1 MAIIAP
7 YFNKQEFDNNGN
19 PLSSGTI
26 ESYEAGTSTNKDT
39 FTNSV
44 GDVANTN
51 PIVLDANGRASI
63 WLETG
68 SYKFI
73 TKDSL
78 GNIISTVDN
87 ITGGASNVFGSTVI
101 SVSTNTNVTST
112 FLNNFISCT
121 ATLTLSLL
129 DGATAGEG
137 FIFVAKNDGLGL
149 VTIDP
154 DGADTIDGESTIVLN
169 PQAWSIVVSDGT
181 NWKTLTNNEQKNNIS
196 ATTAPGV
203 GDDSADGYSIG
214 SHWYDVTADE
224 AYVCLDAT
232 AGAAVWVNSTLT
244 TAELGTSATKDFIDD
259 DTFATASAI
268 TTASSESIK
277 AYIDGEITRT
287 ITTTT
292 TANNHS
298 VDIPQDSTIPQN
310 TEGGEILTLAYT
322 PTSATSKLV
331 IEWYVPV
338 TASSLDISMVAPL
351 FVDSV
356 ADAVSVAVGS
366 IGGAQDMQAL
376 KGYYEVISGSTT
388 ERTYK
393 VRYGG
398 TGAVTYYA
406 NSSSAGAL
414 YGGLLTTYIKIT
426 EIRV

>member
-7 YFNKQEFDNNGN
+7 YFDRQHLDNNGD
-19 PLSSGTI
+19 PLSGGTI

-39 FTNSV
+39 FTTSV
-44 GDVANTN
+44 GDIANAN

-154 DGADTIDGESTIVLN
+154 DGADTIDGASTLVLN

-196 ATTAPGV
+196 ATTAPVV

-232 AGAAVWVNSTLT
+232 VGAAVWVNSTLT
-244 TAELGTSATKDFIDD
+244 TAELGT
-259 DTFATASAI
+259 ASLLNSVDEDNMVSDSP
-268 TTASSESIK
+268 TLLPTQQSVK
-277 AYIDGEITRT
+277 AYVDTSVSSLIPLGLQQVAGGTVNGTSSNYDGDGILNDITGMIGITSITRT
-287 ITTTT
+287 GVGVYSVVLGATMASTSYMVFVQALCDADPATPTNQARNISQYDTVTTGGFRVTT
-292 TANNHS
+292 GTNTTGS
-298 VDIPQDSTIPQN
+298 VVVDA
-310 TEGGEILTLAYT
+310 GILTF
-322 PTSATSKLV
+322 
-331 IEWYVPV
+331 
-338 TASSLDISMVAPL
+338 MVFGEKA
-351 FVDSV
+351 
-356 ADAVSVAVGS
+356 
-366 IGGAQDMQAL
+366 
-376 KGYYEVISGSTT
+376 
-388 ERTYK
+388 
-393 VRYGG
+393 
-398 TGAVTYYA
+398 
-406 NSSSAGAL
+406 
-414 YGGLLTTYIKIT
+414 
-426 EIRV
+426 